1 MNEYFIKEVGNV
13 AKRDWA
19 ERRIMLPS
27 VVIAQAILES
37 NWGKSELATK
47 ANALFGIKKHD
58 WTGKTYIKKATE
70 QLKDG
75 TYITVESTQWRAY
88 DSWVESIIDHNDYI
102 ATRRTES
109 GALRYEKIIGN
120 TDYKDV
126 CKELRSAGYATS
138 LTYDTKLINIIE
150 QYNLKEYDETVI
162 KIAIDAGHGYYT
174 AGKRCLKSIDSNQTR
189 EWTLN
194 SRIAAKLQELLKSY
208 ECEVL
213 RTDDSTGAVDVGLN
227 ERCNK
232 ANEWGADI
240 FISIHHNAGLNGR
253 SGGGTQ
259 VYYYNN
265 SSTQVQAKALYDAI
279 VERTGL
285 VGNRS
290 SKVIKKSFTVIAN
303 TKMAAYLIENGFMDS
318 PQDTPV
324 ILTDEHATKTAQ
336 GILDFLI
343 DELGLERKPETETI
357 YRVQCGAFSVRAN
370 AEALRDKLIKSG
382 FEAVII
388 SGSK

>member
-1 MNEYFIKEVGNV
+1 
-13 AKRDWA
+13 
-19 ERRIMLPS
+19 
-27 VVIAQAILES
+27 
-37 NWGKSELATK
+37 
-47 ANALFGIKKHD
+47 
-58 WTGKTYIKKATE
+58 
-70 QLKDG
+70 
-75 TYITVESTQWRAY
+75 
-88 DSWVESIIDHNDYI
+88 
-102 ATRRTES
+102 
-109 GALRYEKIIGN
+109 LRYESILGN

-126 CKELRSAGYATS
+126 CELLQKCGYATS
-138 LTYDTKLINIIE
+138 HTYAEKLIKLIE
-150 QYNLKEYDETVI
+150 QYELTQYDREVGTVV
-162 KIAIDAGHGYYT
+162 KIAIDAGHGYNT
-174 AGKRCLKSIDSNQTR
+174 SGKRCLKTIDSNQTR

-259 VYYYNN
+259 VYYHNN
-265 SSTQVQAKALYDAI
+265 SSTQAQAKALYDAI

-290 SKVIKKSFTVIAN
+290 SKVIKKAFTVIAN

-336 GILDFLI
+336 GILNFLI